1 MALLKIII
9 LRIIDLIILVLNMN
23 IKAYAFINFQ
33 NIKGHEC
40 NKSSLLKHVKKDNEL
55 SVILNFLE
63 KKFALICLINE
74 QRVYSFPCMHRYKNN
89 LNSWFAK

>member
-1 MALLKIII
+1 MHLLISKTLKDMNVIK
-9 LRIIDLIILVLNMN
+9 VVYLNM
-23 IKAYAFINFQ
+23 
-33 NIKGHEC
+33 
-40 NKSSLLKHVKKDNEL
+40 LKKTVTMNCL

-74 QRVYSFPCMHRYKNN
+74 QIVYSFPCMHRYKNN

>member
-9 LRIIDLIILVLNMN
+9 LQIIDLIILVLNMN

-55 SVILNFLE
+55 SVCHL
-63 KKFALICLINE
+63 KFSWEEICIDMFN
-74 QRVYSFPCMHRYKNN
+74 K
-89 LNSWFAK
+89 

>member
-1 MALLKIII
+1 MHLLISKTLKDMNVIK
-9 LRIIDLIILVLNMN
+9 VVYLNM
-23 IKAYAFINFQ
+23 
-33 NIKGHEC
+33 
-40 NKSSLLKHVKKDNEL
+40 LKKTVTMSCL

-74 QRVYSFPCMHRYKNN
+74 QIVYSFPCMHRYKNN

>member
-1 MALLKIII
+1 
-9 LRIIDLIILVLNMN
+9 MN

-55 SVILNFLE
+55 FVCHL
-63 KKFALICLINE
+63 KF
-74 QRVYSFPCMHRYKNN
+74 S
-89 LNSWFAK
+89 

>member
-9 LRIIDLIILVLNMN
+9 LRIINLITLVLNMN

-40 NKSSLLKHVKKDNEL
+40 NKSSLLKHVKKDCHNEL
-55 SVILNFLE
+55 SVCHL
-63 KKFALICLINE
+63 KF
-74 QRVYSFPCMHRYKNN
+74 S
-89 LNSWFAK
+89 

>member
-1 MALLKIII
+1 MHLLISKT
-9 LRIIDLIILVLNMN
+9 LKDMN
-23 IKAYAFINFQ
+23 VIKKTMN
-33 NIKGHEC
+33 C
-40 NKSSLLKHVKKDNEL
+40 L

-74 QRVYSFPCMHRYKNN
+74 QIVYSFPCMHRYKNN